1 MMVISSTL
9 NFTSSTI
16 KHAKYNRHSCMTE
29 ECSKCIK
36 AFGKLFRPIVVS
48 NVNALPQQASV
59 FMRIFY
65 LLMGLVE
72 TRDNTAKKTA
82 FRHFLDRKL
91 A

>member
-1 MMVISSTL
+1 
-9 NFTSSTI
+9 
-16 KHAKYNRHSCMTE
+16 MTE

-72 TRDNTAKKTA
+72 TRDNTAKKKKLLSDT
-82 FRHFLDRKL
+82 FLTENWLR
-91 A
+91 

>member
-1 MMVISSTL
+1 MVISLTL

-59 FMRIFY
+59 FHENILPFNGFGGNQR
-65 LLMGLVE
+65 
-72 TRDNTAKKTA
+72 
-82 FRHFLDRKL
+82 
-91 A
+91 